1 MANYVAWHNKKRA
14 RRLWREEKL
23 VMSIQRGEPRERQ
36 LRLAED
42 VRLARIRQFRS
53 DRALIVPTLPDAT
66 ERLQQFD
73 AKITEIEQMTPDQ
86 ILEEFL
92 K

>member
-23 VMSIQRGEPRERQ
+23 VLSIQRTDPRERQ

-53 DRALIVPTLPDAT
+53 DRSLIVPSLPDAT

-73 AKITEIEQMTPDQ
+73 TRIAEIEQMTPEQ
-86 ILEEFL
+86 ILEEFI